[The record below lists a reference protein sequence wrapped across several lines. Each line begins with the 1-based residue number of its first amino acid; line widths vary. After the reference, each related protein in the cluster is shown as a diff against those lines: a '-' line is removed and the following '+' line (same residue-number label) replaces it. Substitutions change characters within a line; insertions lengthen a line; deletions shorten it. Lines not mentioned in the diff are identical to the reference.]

1 MSQHPCTPTAPD
13 HSRTRRARLRR
24 VPARVAAVA
33 LAVAL
38 GGAAVPAMATGDVSE
53 PLNED
58 VSISPSRTMHLE
70 CEGSGG
76 PTVVLIAGGFNSG
89 AIWSMPLDF
98 ADPGPTVFPEVARF
112 SHVCAYDRPGTASP
126 GPNEE
131 VVPGSATPVPQ
142 PTTQANG
149 VVDLHDLLEAAEVP
163 GPYVLVAHSYGGLI
177 ARLFASTY
185 PDDVA
190 GLVLIDTTTEYLY
203 DRLTKAQ
210 QEEFIANNSGPPVVP
225 DGEQLNFPA
234 LFAEMRAA
242 RPAPRVP
249 AVVLVQDEGFG
260 DSEFGKL
267 SFRAH
272 LAAQKR
278 LAKELHAKRVTE
290 TDSGHY
296 IFVEQT
302 KLVVKE
308 IRRVVD
314 QARRK
319 G

>member
-1 MSQHPCTPTAPD
+1 V
-13 HSRTRRARLRR
+13 L
-24 VPARVAAVA
+24 A
-33 LAVAL
+33 LALVVAL
-38 GGAAVPAMATGDVSE
+38 GGGAVPAMATGDATE

-70 CEGSGG
+70 CEGSGS
-76 PTVVLIAGGFNSG
+76 PTVVLIAGGYNTG
-89 AIWSMPLDF
+89 AIWSMPFDF
-98 ADPGPTVFPEVARF
+98 DRPGPTVFPEVAKF
-112 SHVCAYDRPGTASP
+112 SRVCAYDRPGTASP
-126 GPNEE
+126 GPNDE
-131 VVPGSATPVPQ
+131 VVAGSATPVPQ
-142 PTTQANG
+142 PITQANG
-149 VVDLHDLLEAAEVP
+149 VADLHDLLEAADVP
-163 GPYVLVAHSYGGLI
+163 GPYVFVAHSYGGLI
-177 ARLFASTY
+177 ARLYASTY
-185 PDDVA
+185 PEEVA

-210 QEEFIANNSGPPVVP
+210 QEEFIASNAAPPVVP

-249 AVVLVQDEGFG
+249 SVVLVQDEGFG

-272 LAAQKR
+272 LAAQRK
-278 LAKELHAKRVTE
+278 LAKVLDAKLVTE

-296 IFVEQT
+296 IFVEHPE
-302 KLVVKE
+302 LVVKE

-314 QARRK
+314 EARDK